1 MTQDLLCEKTGWIEL
16 TDSKIYWQPN
26 FLSEEL
32 SEHLFHQLL
41 NSLNWKQEKIQMF
54 GRQVLQPRLQ
64 AWHGTKCYTYSGLT
78 MQPEPWTEPLS
89 VIRQACELVAGQEFN
104 SVLANLYRD
113 GNDSMGW
120 HQDNEKE
127 LGHQPV
133 IASVSLGESRR
144 FLLRNKLSGEK
155 HEWLL
160 NSGSLLI
167 MAGNTQNDWQHSVPK
182 TKKAKGNRINLTYRH
197 IVN

>member
-16 TDSKIYWQPN
+16 TDSKIYWQPD

-32 SEHLFHQLL
+32 SAQLFHQLL
-41 NSLNWKQEKIQMF
+41 NSLNWRQEKIQMF

-64 AWHGTKCYTYSGLT
+64 AWYGTKSYTYSGLT

-89 VIRQACELVAGQEFN
+89 FIRQACEQVSGQEFN

-155 HEWLL
+155 HEWQLS
-160 NSGSLLI
+160 SGSLLI
-167 MAGNTQNDWQHSVPK
+167 MAGNTQNHWQHSVPK
-182 TKKAKGNRINLTYRH
+182 TKKAKGNRTNLTYRH